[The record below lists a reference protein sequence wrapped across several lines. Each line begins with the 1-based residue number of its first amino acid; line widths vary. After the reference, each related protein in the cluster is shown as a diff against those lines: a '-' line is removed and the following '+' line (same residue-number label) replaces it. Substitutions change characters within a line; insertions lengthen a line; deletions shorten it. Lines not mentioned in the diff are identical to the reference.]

1 MKKTIYV
8 KFDEEKLFALR
19 NYADQKGI
27 SLEEE
32 LAQAAEAL
40 FQKLVPGN
48 VKAFLDVKTEAT
60 KPKKKSSS
68 SAVGQTGGEQV

>member
-19 NYADQKGI
+19 TYTEQKGI

-40 FQKLVPGN
+40 FQKLVPGS
-48 VKAFLDVKTEAT
+48 VKAFLDVKNEAT

-68 SAVGQTGGEQV
+68 SAVGHTDRA

>member
-1 MKKTIYV
+1 MKKTINV

-19 NYADQKGI
+19 KYTAQKGI

-32 LAQAAEAL
+32 LEQTAEAL
-40 FQKLVPGN
+40 FQKLVPTS
-48 VKAFLDVKTEAT
+48 VKDYVDTIIEAQ

-68 SAVGQTGGEQV
+68 SAVGQTGGE

>member
-19 NYADQKGI
+19 TYTEQKGI
-27 SLEEE
+27 LLEEE

-40 FQKLVPGN
+40 FQKLVPVN
-48 VKAFLDVKTEAT
+48 VKAFLEVKAETS
-60 KPKKKSSS
+60 KPKKKPAS
-68 SAVGQTGGEQV
+68 SAVGQLDKG

>member
-19 NYADQKGI
+19 TYTEQKGI
-27 SLEEE
+27 FLEEE
-32 LAQAAEAL
+32 LAQTAEAL

-48 VKAFLDVKTEAT
+48 VKAFLDAKTEAT

-68 SAVGQTGGEQV
+68 SAVGQTGGE

>member
-19 NYADQKGI
+19 NYAQQKGI
-27 SLEEE
+27 SVEEE

-48 VKAFLDVKTEAT
+48 VKVFLEAKTVAQ

-68 SAVGQTGGEQV
+68 SAVGQTGGE

>member
-1 MKKTIYV
+1 MKKSINV
-8 KFDEEKLFALR
+8 KFDEEKLFALQT
-19 NYADQKGI
+19 YAQQKGI

-48 VKAFLDVKTEAT
+48 VKAYLDVKTEAQR
-60 KPKKKSSS
+60 PKKKSSS
-68 SAVGQTGGEQV
+68 SAVGQTGRE

>member
-1 MKKTIYV
+1 MKKSINV

-19 NYADQKGI
+19 TYAQQKGI
-27 SLEEE
+27 SVEEE

-48 VKAFLDVKTEAT
+48 VKAFLDVKTEAQ

-68 SAVGQTGGEQV
+68 SAVGQTGGE

>member
-1 MKKTIYV
+1 MKKSINV
-8 KFDEEKLFALR
+8 KFDEEKLFALQT
-19 NYADQKGI
+19 YAQQKGI

-48 VKAFLDVKTEAT
+48 VKAYLDVKTEAQR
-60 KPKKKSSS
+60 PKKKSSS
-68 SAVGQTGGEQV
+68 SAVAQSAGE

>member
-1 MKKTIYV
+1 MKKSINV

-19 NYADQKGI
+19 TYAEQKGV

-40 FQKLVPGN
+40 FQKLVPSH
-48 VKAFLDVKTEAT
+48 VKAYLDAKTEAQ
-60 KPKKKSSS
+60 KPKKKTSS
-68 SAVGQTGGEQV
+68 SAVAHSAGE

>member
-1 MKKTIYV
+1 MKKSINV

-19 NYADQKGI
+19 TYAGQKGI
-27 SLEEE
+27 SVEEE

-48 VKAFLDVKTEAT
+48 VKAYLDVKTEAMM
-60 KPKKKSSS
+60 PKKKSSS
-68 SAVGQTGGEQV
+68 SAVGQTGRE

>member
-1 MKKTIYV
+1 MKKSINV

-19 NYADQKGI
+19 TYTEQKGI

-40 FQKLVPGN
+40 FQKLVPGS
-48 VKAFLDVKTEAT
+48 VKAFLDVKTEA
-60 KPKKKSSS
+60 KRPKKKSSS
-68 SAVGQTGGEQV
+68 SAVGQTDRE

>member
-1 MKKTIYV
+1 MKKSINV
-8 KFDEEKLFALR
+8 KFDEEKMVALQT
-19 NYADQKGI
+19 YAQQKGI

-48 VKAFLDVKTEAT
+48 VKAYLDVKTEAQR
-60 KPKKKSSS
+60 PKKKSSS
-68 SAVGQTGGEQV
+68 SAVGHTAGD

>member
-1 MKKTIYV
+1 MKKSINV
-8 KFDEEKLFALR
+8 KFDEEKLFALQT
-19 NYADQKGI
+19 YAQQKGI

-48 VKAFLDVKTEAT
+48 VKAFLDAKTEAT

-68 SAVGQTGGEQV
+68 SAVGQSFGE

>member
-19 NYADQKGI
+19 TYTEQKGI

-48 VKAFLDVKTEAT
+48 VKTFLDAKTEAT

-68 SAVGQTGGEQV
+68 SAVGQTGRE

>member
-1 MKKTIYV
+1 MKKSINV
-8 KFDEEKLFALR
+8 KFDEEKLFALQT
-19 NYADQKGI
+19 YAQQKGI
-27 SLEEE
+27 SVEEE

-48 VKAFLDVKTEAT
+48 VKAFLDVKTEAQ

-68 SAVGQTGGEQV
+68 SAVGQTGGE

>member
-40 FQKLVPGN
+40 FQKLVPGS
-48 VKAFLDVKTEAT
+48 VKVFLEAKTVAQ

-68 SAVGQTGGEQV
+68 SAVGHTAGE

>member
-1 MKKTIYV
+1 MKKSINV
-8 KFDEEKLFALR
+8 KFDEEKLFALQT
-19 NYADQKGI
+19 YAQQKGI

-48 VKAFLDVKTEAT
+48 VKTYLDVKTEAQR
-60 KPKKKSSS
+60 PKKKSSS
-68 SAVGQTGGEQV
+68 SAVGHPAGE